1 MTKAE
6 DFKLLKVQTIVLKVN
21 IHCNGCKN
29 KVKKLLQRIDGVYK
43 VSIDSESQK
52 VTVSGNV
59 DPAFLIKRLVRS
71 GKHAELFDQK
81 SINPKQQLKPSL
93 PIKEATKEIN
103 KKPGP
108 LVLSSE
114 DEDFDDEE
122 DESEEE
128 DEDDYDDDDEEEEE
142 EELPLK
148 EKVKIG
154 ENPKQKSPNNSQPK
168 DIRPQAN
175 PKLVGNHGG
184 VQGKKTT
191 MVNNS
196 NISNLGLNLH
206 HQNPLL
212 TNTRAPCTNNGNRFM
227 QPQMVYNRS
236 TQIPPYTAYYH
247 NGSPNPNPN
256 YYVQSKEEGG
266 DYVVHLFSDENTSS
280 CVIM

>member
-29 KVKKLLQRIDGVYK
+29 KVKKLPEDRWGLQGKHRFRKPKGN
-43 VSIDSESQK
+43 
-52 VTVSGNV
+52 GLRNV

-128 DEDDYDDDDEEEEE
+128 DEDDYDYDDDEEEE

-148 EKVKIG
+148 DKVKIA

-196 NISNLGLNLH
+196 NISIWVSIC
-206 HQNPLL
+206 
-212 TNTRAPCTNNGNRFM
+212 TTRIPC
-227 QPQMVYNRS
+227 
-236 TQIPPYTAYYH
+236 
-247 NGSPNPNPN
+247 
-256 YYVQSKEEGG
+256 
-266 DYVVHLFSDENTSS
+266 
-280 CVIM
+280 

>member
-1 MTKAE
+1 MDSQVEREETSFISLCPCNKIPVLFSYCSSAREMTKAE

-81 SINPKQQLKPSL
+81 SINQNNSWKPSL
-93 PIKEATKEIN
+93 PIKKPPKRST
-103 KKPGP
+103 KPGP
-108 LVLSSE
+108 LFISSE

-184 VQGKKTT
+184 VQGRRRPWSTT
-191 MVNNS
+191 ATSPIWVS
-196 NISNLGLNLH
+196 IC
-206 HQNPLL
+206 
-212 TNTRAPCTNNGNRFM
+212 TTRIPC
-227 QPQMVYNRS
+227 
-236 TQIPPYTAYYH
+236 
-247 NGSPNPNPN
+247 
-256 YYVQSKEEGG
+256 
-266 DYVVHLFSDENTSS
+266 
-280 CVIM
+280 